1 MANERC
7 LVVAVEDFSTATTV
21 AAAAAHLAV
30 EQGVTTVLL
39 VHVLNQHPLIHGL
52 LNLGGPAS
60 QATEAPTDGELVLNL
75 AERALRA
82 ELATL
87 GRAAPSISHYLTA
100 GEPATIIAGAARD
113 CGADAILVGARRP
126 HAFGLLHPDVRSTLA
141 AHAPCPVHVAM
152 LQEPS
157 SH

>member
-1 MANERC
+1 MARERC
-7 LVVAVEDFSTATTV
+7 HLVAIEDLSTATTV

-30 EQGVTTVLL
+30 EQEVTVVLL

-52 LNLGGPAS
+52 LNLGGPGS
-60 QATEAPTDGELVLNL
+60 QATEAPADGELVLTL
-75 AERALRA
+75 AERALLA

-87 GRAAPSISHYLTA
+87 GHAAPAISHYLAA
-100 GEPATIIAGAARD
+100 GEPARVIADAAREH
-113 CGADAILVGARRP
+113 GAVAILVGARRP
-126 HAFGLLHPDVRSTLA
+126 HAFGLLHPDVRATLA
-141 AHAPCPVHVAM
+141 AHAPCPVHVAF

>member
-1 MANERC
+1 MAHERC
-7 LVVAVEDFSTATTV
+7 LLVAVEDLSTATTV
-21 AAAAAHLAV
+21 AAAAAHVVV
-30 EQGVTTVLL
+30 EQDTTEVHLL
-39 VHVLNQHPLIHGL
+39 HVLNQHPLIHGL

-60 QATEAPTDGELVLNL
+60 QATEAPEDGELVLTL

-82 ELATL
+82 ELATMD
-87 GRAAPSISHYLTA
+87 RAAPAIAHDLAA
-100 GEPATIIAGAARD
+100 GEPATVIAETARKCGAA
-113 CGADAILVGARRP
+113 AILVGARRP
-126 HAFGLLHPDVRSTLA
+126 HAFGLLHPDIRATLA